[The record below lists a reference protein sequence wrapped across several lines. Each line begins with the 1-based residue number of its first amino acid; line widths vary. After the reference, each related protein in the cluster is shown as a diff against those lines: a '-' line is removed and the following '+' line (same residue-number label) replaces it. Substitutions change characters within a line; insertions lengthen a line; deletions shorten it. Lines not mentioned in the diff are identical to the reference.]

1 MAILNKEGA
10 IVKGYALAAEHK
22 NGIYNTINGDNL
34 CESIISDIR
43 DYKKLE
49 DEILEFQPDFIF
61 HLAAQSLVRTSYES
75 PSETFEI
82 NVLGTS
88 YLLASL
94 RKLNKNVLQLL
105 LPLIRFMKIMKREL
119 PIRKMTDWVD
129 SIHIVQVKLAQN

>member
-1 MAILNKEGA
+1 M
-10 IVKGYALAAEHK
+10 
-22 NGIYNTINGDNL
+22 
-34 CESIISDIR
+34 
-43 DYKKLE
+43 E